1 MSKDNVISLEN
12 PEGNADVLTGLLR
25 SGARELITKTV
36 QSELAEFLSQYQDM
50 TGSGGRPLVVHLHQ
64 REIMTGIGPVDIKV
78 AKTRDRGGQG
88 IHFRS
93 ELLPPYIKRIK
104 SIETVLPWLCL
115 KGISTGDFS
124 EALAALLGKNAKGL
138 SAGTISRL
146 QQCWVNEYD
155 DWRLR
160 DLSKERYV
168 YIWADGI
175 YFNIRSDDA
184 KQCILVIIGVTS
196 RGDKEFLAI
205 EDGYRESEQ
214 SWAEVLPNLKIRG
227 FKSPKLAIGDGALG
241 FWKAIRKVFSQ
252 TRSQRCWVHKTANIL
267 NKLPKH
273 SQAKAKQYI
282 HDIWMAETRENAEE
296 AFDLFIKTY
305 KLKYPKAA
313 QCLEKD
319 REELLAFYHF
329 PADHWAHIR
338 TTNPIESTFSTIR
351 LKTKKT
357 RVCVSSTTIL
367 TMVYKLVLSAEKGWR
382 KLRGF
387 RRLADVINGIKF
399 IDGVDKGN
407 NRTSKECRLIMF
419 PCTTFDYNSCWNI
432 DRLRY
437 NSVKLE

>member
-1 MSKDNVISLEN
+1 MTDS
-12 PEGNADVLTGLLR
+12 EG
-25 SGARELITKTV
+25 K
-36 QSELAEFLSQYQDM
+36 
-50 TGSGGRPLVVHLHQ
+50 PLVVRNGYLPQ

-78 AKTRDRGGQG
+78 PKTRDRGGQG

-93 ELLPPYIKRIK
+93 ELLPPYIKRTK
-104 SIETVLPWLCL
+104 SVETVLPWLYL
-115 KGISTGDFS
+115 KGVSTGDFS

-146 QQCWVNEYD
+146 KQCWVNEYD
-155 DWRLR
+155 DWRTR
-160 DLSKERYV
+160 NLSKENYV

-214 SWAEVLPNLKIRG
+214 SWTEVLLSLKDRG
-227 FKSPKLAIGDGALG
+227 FRSPKLAVGDGALG
-241 FWKAIRKVFSQ
+241 FWKAVRKVFSQ

-273 SQAKAKQYI
+273 SQPKAKQYI
-282 HDIWMAETRENAEE
+282 HDIWMAETREHAER

-305 KLKYPKAA
+305 ELKYPKAA

-319 REELLAFYHF
+319 REELLAFYDF
-329 PADHWAHIR
+329 PADHWPHIR
-338 TTNPIESTFSTIR
+338 TSNPIESTFSTIR
-351 LKTKKT
+351 LRTKKT
-357 RVCVSSTTIL
+357 RACVSRTTIL
-367 TMVYKLVLSAEKGWR
+367 TMVYKLGLSAEKGWR

-387 RRLADVINGIKF
+387 RRLADVINGVKF
-399 IDGVDKGN
+399 IDGVD
-407 NRTSKECRLIMF
+407 EE
-419 PCTTFDYNSCWNI
+419 TFERQRNAA
-432 DRLRY
+432 
-437 NSVKLE
+437 